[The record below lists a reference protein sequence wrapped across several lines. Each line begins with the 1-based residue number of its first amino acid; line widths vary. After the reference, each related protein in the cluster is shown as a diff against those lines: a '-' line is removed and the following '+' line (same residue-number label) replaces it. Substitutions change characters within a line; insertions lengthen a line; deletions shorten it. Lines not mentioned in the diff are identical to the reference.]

1 MHCQKEYLHD
11 LEVDMV
17 LKKTLLGLE
26 DLQIGQEVPLHQHFS
41 VNLFLFH

>member
-1 MHCQKEYLHD
+1 MFAQPKEYLHD

-26 DLQIGQEVPLHQHFS
+26 DLQIGQEVPIPAPPAF
-41 VNLFLFH
+41 FL